1 MATVALL
8 AWAAAASAPASGN
21 VRAHNTTDFKVALL
35 QLPHGTSRAAPPL
48 PGSSAPT
55 PVLYPLGCAPFTC
68 RVHRGCASRN
78 DDSDYVLAL
87 CPRPVAGELFAAPHG
102 ELVPRPAQDGQN
114 RSLQLAFDSRLCDLL
129 GLCIVAT
136 VVLLLCS
143 AVHER
148 GAWRKSGLSCS
159 FMLLLLLQGAAWL
172 LPAAE
177 AARID
182 NAVTIP
188 FDNAGQHNAFATDAA
203 PREVLRLGPAS
214 GQLTEEAHR
223 GDVKGEPGG
232 ALGVRSSDDWTDAVS
247 VGADTIRPLL
257 MTHDKGSGALV
268 TVRTLRQAAPARAR
282 HPASARDYD
291 YDAVQSTAAR
301 ATTASLPPSM
311 HHNSFPSHPVQA
323 PPPSGLPRTKLEL
336 AGNDAAL
343 VHLSVRRLAT
353 TTVSPGAGTLQAA
366 LDAAS
371 AGDILELAD
380 GTYTG
385 TSQLAISKDIT
396 IRAQNSGQAIID
408 GENARRGIY
417 ISSGTVVL
425 QGLGVTRGYVRRR
438 HRTRHQALSHCLRR

>member
-1 MATVALL
+1 MSQLPNRRATSHRDSGEQTRSVSTCRAQTTLSQTLMATIALL
-8 AWAAAASAPASGN
+8 AWAAAASAPASGSA
-21 VRAHNTTDFKVALL
+21 RAHNTTDFKVALL

-102 ELVPRPAQDGQN
+102 ELMPRPAQDGQN
-114 RSLQLAFDSRLCDLL
+114 RPLQLAFDSPLCDLL
-129 GLCIVAT
+129 GLCIAAT
-136 VVLLLCS
+136 FVLLLCS

-214 GQLTEEAHR
+214 GQLTEEAHDR

-232 ALGVRSSDDWTDAVS
+232 TLGVRSSDDWTEAVS
-247 VGADTIRPLL
+247 VGADTTQPVL
-257 MTHDKGSGALV
+257 MMHDKGGDALV
-268 TVRTLRQAAPARAR
+268 AVRTPFAGRTSACAAPCERAR
-282 HPASARDYD
+282 
-291 YDAVQSTAAR
+291 
-301 ATTASLPPSM
+301 L
-311 HHNSFPSHPVQA
+311 
-323 PPPSGLPRTKLEL
+323 
-336 AGNDAAL
+336 
-343 VHLSVRRLAT
+343 RL
-353 TTVSPGAGTLQAA
+353 
-366 LDAAS
+366 
-371 AGDILELAD
+371 
-380 GTYTG
+380 
-385 TSQLAISKDIT
+385 
-396 IRAQNSGQAIID
+396 
-408 GENARRGIY
+408 
-417 ISSGTVVL
+417 
-425 QGLGVTRGYVRRR
+425 
-438 HRTRHQALSHCLRR
+438 